1 MKLITCTS
9 TQHSLLLPL
18 EESLAAAVDLLN
30 LGVEGLGLRRSGI
43 GRERSLLI
51 GGGGSGTRLGR
62 CGCIGGR
69 GLALGF
75 LLLFLHVVAI
85 VSGKTFIAAT
95 AAAAQDLPQQQRRQG
110 RRRNAK
116 RNGLR
121 AR

>member
-1 MKLITCTS
+1 M
-9 TQHSLLLPL
+9 HSLLLPL

-51 GGGGSGTRLGR
+51 GGGGSGIGTRLGR
-62 CGCIGGR
+62 RGCIGGR
-69 GLALGF
+69 GLALGL
-75 LLLFLHVVAI
+75 LLLFLQVVAI
-85 VSGKTFIAAT
+85 VGGEALIAAT

-110 RRRNAK
+110 RRRHAE